1 MASFAAQEQKSTYE
15 SIHYSTDGWLDPKGY
30 QGVENVQTYF
40 QKVRVNIV
48 VDTDESDE
56 ALMRLKEEVERRCP
70 LFNLLEDA
78 GVDVESIW
86 SKI

>member
-1 MASFAAQEQKSTYE
+1 M
-15 SIHYSTDGWLDPKGY
+15 
-30 QGVENVQTYF
+30 
-40 QKVRVNIV
+40 NIV